1 MNSFKTRFQDFFLI
15 SRFPFLFIFY
25 WTPNLSVLPL
35 TQSNTLEWIQSIH
48 PIPVRRFSSQ
58 CLYLLPPHAACR
70 WTPHASS
77 AARPSPHRLLLAA
90 TSILCTPT
98 AAPTL
103 CCIGRPPPDRTA
115 PRSPTTRPPCAV
127 LHWPP
132 AGTAPHPALAGH
144 PPRRR
149 PEPRRAPARCCA
161 SRSRATAGR
170 RRRSHRAA
178 ATSTQSSARRCARAP
193 AIYSWAR
200 GSCTLR
206 SLTCFCSWQGA
217 GGHHAAHRRR
227 WRRRH
232 EL

>member
-1 MNSFKTRFQDFFLI
+1 MSLPYSS
-15 SRFPFLFIFY
+15 SRC
-25 WTPNLSVLPL
+25 LPL
-35 TQSNTLEWIQSIH
+35 DST
-48 PIPVRRFSSQ
+48 
-58 CLYLLPPHAACR
+58 CY
-70 WTPHASS
+70 S

-103 CCIGRPPPDRTA
+103 CCTGRPPPDRTVPP
-115 PRSPTTRPPCAV
+115 PRSPTTRLPCAV

-149 PEPRRAPARCCA
+149 PEPRRATARCCA

-170 RRRSHRAA
+170 RCRSHRAA

-200 GSCTLR
+200 GSCALR

-217 GGHHAAHRRR
+217 SGHHAAHCRR